1 MACIVV
7 LLGSAVLEVSKLVD
21 KYFCVNIIPLIDER
35 LEGKRG
41 RVRKW
46 GEMGGGA
53 PAGFRRGCSREVFL
67 RK

>member
-21 KYFCVNIIPLIDER
+21 KYLCINIIPLIDGCF
-35 LEGKRG
+35 EGKRS
-41 RVRKW
+41 RARKW

-53 PAGFRRGCSREVFL
+53 LAGFHRGCSREVFL